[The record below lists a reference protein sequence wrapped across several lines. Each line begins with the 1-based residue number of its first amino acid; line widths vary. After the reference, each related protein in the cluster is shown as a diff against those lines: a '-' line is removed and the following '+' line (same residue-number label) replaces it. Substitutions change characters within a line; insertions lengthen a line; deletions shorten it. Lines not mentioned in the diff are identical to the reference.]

1 MMENLVCGSST
12 LLTDNLIAMCYGKIW
27 WKEVRQSKAAQTFEA
42 LRCDALCTWPKCSAF
57 AVGLGVT
64 ALLTSGN
71 L

>member
-1 MMENLVCGSST
+1 MLVVENRKQERMIENLVCGSST

-42 LRCDALCTWPKCSAF
+42 F